1 MLAEMLRQQ
10 KEKSGKGKKNLTASE
25 RIAKNAPELDYS
37 SYKGKM
43 KILRDINEGK
53 VKMPKDFPTL
63 DEVLETAQPPI
74 SINY

>member
-1 MLAEMLRQQ
+1 MLRQQ

-43 KILRDINEGK
+43 KILRDMNKGKIN
-53 VKMPKDFPTL
+53 MPKDFPTL
-63 DEVLETAQPPI
+63 DEVLDKPKAPI

>member
-37 SYKGKM
+37 SY
-43 KILRDINEGK
+43 
-53 VKMPKDFPTL
+53 
-63 DEVLETAQPPI
+63 
-74 SINY
+74 